1 MNSYLL
7 PLTGGILLGFSAIW
21 LLLTLGRVAGIS
33 GIAWGSIAGPERG
46 WRWLFLVGLL
56 LGGML
61 THTVIGQPLPDE
73 STAPTWLIAI
83 SGLLVG
89 MGTRM
94 GGGCTSGHMIS
105 GISQLAVSSLV
116 FGMFTFGAAI
126 LAVPQR
132 PDCRYC
138 DHLMPQGA
146 ARRPV
151 HAGRTALGGHPRR
164 DR

>member
-7 PLTGGILLGFSAIW
+7 PLTGGILLGLSAIW

-94 GGGCTSGHMIS
+94 GGGCTSGHGVCGLGRRSPRSVTATLTFMSLGIVAVFVMQNLIGS
-105 GISQLAVSSLV
+105 GA
-116 FGMFTFGAAI
+116 
-126 LAVPQR
+126 
-132 PDCRYC
+132 
-138 DHLMPQGA
+138 
-146 ARRPV
+146 
-151 HAGRTALGGHPRR
+151 
-164 DR
+164 